1 MDTSRGEKLE
11 INVRLHLNC
20 CAVVLCKAAVHRGS
34 AGLGSPAAHKCAAK
48 SKLMMCAHCE
58 QIDFTLP
65 KMPCGWV
72 SLDVM
77 DVSGE
82 AELDVVRVGLCV
94 TAAARYSSA

>member
-1 MDTSRGEKLE
+1 MLAFP
-11 INVRLHLNC
+11 L
-20 CAVVLCKAAVHRGS
+20 
-34 AGLGSPAAHKCAAK
+34 
-48 SKLMMCAHCE
+48 

-82 AELDVVRVGLCV
+82 AELDVVRSRVLP
-94 TAAARYSSA
+94 